1 MTANKITN
9 NNGPVLK
16 FVLNPEERNI
26 TNQKNV
32 SVEVI
37 PNQNTVEKIVQK
49 KHVLIGIPT
58 ALNIEP
64 STFKA
69 IYDLIIPD
77 DIEPHFQFF
86 YGYNVD
92 QVRNLIA
99 DWVVKG
105 PYDYLFSVDY
115 DISFKPDTLV
125 KMLSHDKDI
134 VTGIYRQRN
143 MDNQILE
150 VFEPNDR
157 GGFTHIPWDKI
168 KNTPLPEVG
177 ACGFGCVLI
186 KKKVMVDIGYPQ
198 FKYHSALNHAETFS
212 EDLDFCRKAREKGFK
227 LFADTSIV
235 CEHTGK
241 IVFKVQ

>member
-1 MTANKITN
+1 MSLDYTEY
-9 NNGPVLK
+9 LS
-16 FVLNPEERNI
+16 L
-26 TNQKNV
+26 
-32 SVEVI
+32 
-37 PNQNTVEKIVQK
+37 VQ
-49 KHVLIGIPT
+49 VR
-58 ALNIEP
+58 
-64 STFKA
+64 
-69 IYDLIIPD
+69 PD
-77 DIEPHFQFF
+77 DIDLFGHVHSAKYLDYFLAARFEQMQKNYLCGMDEF
-86 YGYNVD
+86 
-92 QVRNLIA
+92 LS
-99 DWVVKG
+99 KG
-105 PYDYLFSVDY
+105 LGWFLQDY

-168 KNTPLPEVG
+168 KNTPLAEVG